1 MIVGFRSRWIYDHRW
16 TMSRIRSMLRAGS
29 FSFTME
35 FSANTSPSNQHNP
48 RAYHEFPRLLTK
60 ITELLNLWEMV
71 YVGGLNSCAHRP
83 DGPPYCP
90 PLCAVIS
97 LAIRLLVDHQSH
109 IWWPRLSSMT
119 HTAFPFWWDS
129 NWVWCGLFFSFSGMF
144 NSTSATIL
152 AFLYSQ
158 SDISWPKCCSLVV
171 AIPFHLFCFSFP
183 FFVSFLFFSRNL
195 FETNQN
201 GSIVNLCSCSMTAM
215 FLCRVYLSFGFQI
228 MYVPSLFQHQ
238 QRKLQD
244 HSALNKLHF
253 SQAMTFLL
261 LW

>member
-60 ITELLNLWEMV
+60 ITELLNSWEIV

-109 IWWPRLSSMT
+109 LWWPRLSSMT

-129 NWVWCGLFFSFSGMF
+129 NWVWCGWFFSFSGMF
-144 NSTSATIL
+144 NSTSVL
-152 AFLYSQ
+152 QFLR
-158 SDISWPKCCSLVV
+158 
-171 AIPFHLFCFSFP
+171 SF
-183 FFVSFLFFSRNL
+183 
-195 FETNQN
+195 T
-201 GSIVNLCSCSMTAM
+201 VNLISPD
-215 FLCRVYLSFGFQI
+215 R
-228 MYVPSLFQHQ
+228 
-238 QRKLQD
+238 
-244 HSALNKLHF
+244 SAV
-253 SQAMTFLL
+253 LL
-261 LW
+261 LWRFLFICFAFLFLSSFLSCSFLEICLKLIKTGVF